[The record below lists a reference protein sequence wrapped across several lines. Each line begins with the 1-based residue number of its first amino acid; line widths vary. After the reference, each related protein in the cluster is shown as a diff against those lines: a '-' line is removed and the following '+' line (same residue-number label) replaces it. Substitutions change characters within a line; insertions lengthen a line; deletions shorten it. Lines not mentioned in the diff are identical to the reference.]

1 MDKNIDYNF
10 KNIQNDDQW
19 NFFRENFTLDKN
31 YIHLSL
37 AIHVPHSNS
46 LNKEIDKFRQM
57 IDHNPDLMR
66 RERHQYTNHT
76 LDAAAKHLNTN
87 KNLIALTDSSTM
99 SLSLILNGLDF
110 KNTDEILTT
119 NSEHYSLEKLCEHN
133 AERHN
138 LKLTKINLKK
148 CLEIKDWDG
157 IKNIK
162 TILAVHYLVF
172 LVIDKENINPFILI
186 KIIMMCLISSQIKVS
201 INRIEATIMQGLK
214 MEKMVSDH
222 VIKKV
227 KMTFSTNIIR
237 ISNKR
242 NIFNVYKTI
251 REGIKVKSI
260 KINSGNNF

>member
-76 LDAAAKHLNTN
+76 LDAAAKNLNTN

-148 CLEIKDWDG
+148 CLEINDKEKIAKYIASHINNNTFIVFISWVNSKYG
-157 IKNIK
+157 IKMPLQEISQE
-162 TILAVHYLVF
+162 IQL
-172 LVIDKENINPFILI
+172 IN
-186 KIIMMCLISSQIKVS
+186 ST
-201 INRIEATIMQGLK
+201 RIEN
-214 MEKMVSDH
+214 
-222 VIKKV
+222 KKILLCIDGV
-227 KMTFSTNIIR
+227 HGF
-237 ISNKR
+237 
-242 NIFNVYKTI
+242 
-251 REGIKVKSI
+251 
-260 KINSGNNF
+260 